1 MLSDYEGDI
10 AVVGL
15 GVGGVC
21 GEEGIRNGE
30 ERVKDWGGERGEEGG
45 RLERRSERR
54 SYRQR
59 ENSNGIFV
67 LNA

>member
-30 ERVKDWGGERGEEGG
+30 ERGEEGG

-54 SYRQR
+54 SYSQR